1 MEEVKIK
8 QNQKEKEKEEK
19 EEKQENIEMEED
31 EKKEEKEEK
40 EEKKEKKEKSSFG
53 KKFLI
58 GLGAVLGTTA
68 AVIGTKMA
76 YDHFTKKKK
85 IYSIGDS
92 AIEFKNSENND
103 SIIKKL
109 ESQNK
114 LKAKVI
120 DNTNDKNYI
129 RANSI
134 TELNINETAT
144 EYICPITQKIM
155 EEPVITPYGTTYEKK
170 AIIDWIKKNKTDFKT
185 NNLLTEDMLVT
196 NHILNVAIK
205 DYKESIIRNQN

>member
-1 MEEVKIK
+1 MEEVKIV
-8 QNQKEKEKEEK
+8 QNQKEKEEN
-19 EEKQENIEMEED
+19 EEKQDNQEIKEE
-31 EKKEEKEEK
+31 EKKEEKE
-40 EEKKEKKEKSSFG
+40 EKKEKSSFG
-53 KKFLI
+53 KKLLI

-68 AVIGTKMA
+68 AIIGTKMV

-92 AIEFKNSENND
+92 AIEFKNNENND

-155 EEPVITPYGTTYEKK
+155 EEPVITPYGTTYEKS

-185 NNLLTEDMLVT
+185 KNLLTEDMLVT
-196 NHILNVAIK
+196 NHILKVEIK
-205 DYKESIIRNQN
+205 EYKDSLKEMIIE

>member
-1 MEEVKIK
+1 MEEVKIV
-8 QNQKEKEKEEK
+8 QNQKEKEEN
-19 EEKQENIEMEED
+19 EEKQDNQEIKEE
-31 EKKEEKEEK
+31 EKKEEKE
-40 EEKKEKKEKSSFG
+40 EKKEKSSFG
-53 KKFLI
+53 KKLLI

-68 AVIGTKMA
+68 AIIGTKMA

-85 IYSIGDS
+85 INGIGDS
-92 AIEFKNSENND
+92 AIEFKNTENDD

-129 RANSI
+129 RANSL

-155 EEPVITPYGTTYEKK
+155 EEPVITPYGTTYEKS

-185 NNLLTEDMLVT
+185 KNLLTEDMLVT

-205 DYKESIIRNQN
+205 DYKETICKNKS

>member
-1 MEEVKIK
+1 MEEIK
-8 QNQKEKEKEEK
+8 RHNSQNQKENN
-19 EEKQENIEMEED
+19 EEKQEKEENL
-31 EKKEEKEEK
+31 KKEEKENIEENYKLEEKEGEKKK
-40 EEKKEKKEKSSFG
+40 EEKKEKGFIGGRLLFG
-53 KKFLI
+53 FGSILKNIYDYFTQPTQVYGI
-58 GLGAVLGTTA
+58 GE
-68 AVIGTKMA
+68 
-76 YDHFTKKKK
+76 
-85 IYSIGDS
+85 S
-92 AIEFKNSENND
+92 AIEFKNNHKVD
-103 SIIKKL
+103 TIIQKM

-155 EEPVITPYGTTYEKK
+155 EEPVITPYGTTYEKS
-170 AIIDWIKKNKTDFKT
+170 AIIEWIKKNKTDFKT

-205 DYKESIIRNQN
+205 DYKESIIKNQN

>member
-8 QNQKEKEKEEK
+8 QNQKEKEENEEK
-19 EEKQENIEMEED
+19 PENQQIKKE

-40 EEKKEKKEKSSFG
+40 EEKKEESSFG
-53 KKFLI
+53 KNFLI
-58 GLGAVLGTTA
+58 GLGVVLGTTA

-76 YDHFTKKKK
+76 YDYFAKKKK
-85 IYSIGDS
+85 IYGIGDS
-92 AIEFKNSENND
+92 AIEFKNSEKD
-103 SIIKKL
+103 DFIIKKL

-129 RANSI
+129 RANSL
-134 TELNINETAT
+134 TDLNIKETAT
-144 EYICPITQKIM
+144 EYICPITHKIM
-155 EEPVITPYGTTYEKK
+155 EEPVITPYGTTYEKS

-185 NNLLTEDMLVT
+185 KNLLTEDMLVT

-205 DYKESIIRNQN
+205 DYKESISKN